1 MSSTPSSQFA
11 AFDVSKSDRTDALTV
26 VGLTVTYRI
35 RGRDREVLQDVSFRV
50 RRGEAYGLVGE
61 SGCGKSTVAMATVRY
76 LPRNGKVK
84 AGKIMIAGADVQKLD
99 ADALRNL
106 RANTISM
113 VYQDPGRALNPSLTI
128 ARQVSEAFEAA
139 GATHDEALRSTLEM
153 LTRVRIAAPEQ
164 VMDSYPHQL
173 SGGMQQRVVIA
184 MALASNPALLIL
196 DEPTTGLD
204 ATVEAEVL
212 DLVAQLREE
221 LGTAVLFIS
230 HNLAVIGRMCER
242 VGVLYAGKLVE
253 EGATRDVFTRP
264 RHPYTVGLLRC
275 LPTSGRSKDTER
287 LDTIAGGLPSPGS
300 VTQGCIYADRC
311 RLADERCR
319 REAPPPYRLSAAH
332 GDQMARCHY
341 HERAIELPRATPQAL
356 PDDQRGASQEKPSTP
371 VLRARNLSKTFHV
384 SGASLRALD
393 DVSLDLAGGET
404 LGLVGES
411 GSGKTTLAKLMLGLL
426 TPDAGSVLELYGA
439 PLAARVTRRSDAQV
453 KSLQIVFQNPDS
465 ALNRAHSVK
474 RLIGRALS
482 RLTGLRGPEIDTR
495 LATLTEAV
503 RLPDRYLDSRTR
515 QLSGGLKQR
524 VAIAR
529 AFAGEPRV
537 VVCDEP
543 TSALDVSVQA
553 AILNL
558 LADLQRER
566 GVSYV
571 FISHDLHVVR
581 YLADRIAVLYL
592 GRLLEIGPAAA
603 VFDGPQHPYTEAL
616 LSSVPTLHAH
626 ERAAR
631 IRLSGDLPSAILPPS
646 GCVFHTRCPR
656 KLGAICEQQDPPF
669 LDAGHD
675 DGDRDTAQTAAH
687 RIRCHIPVGTLRELQ
702 SAAREPRDTVP
713 DDSADAPQNVSRN
726 E

>member
-1 MSSTPSSQFA
+1 MNGPPPASFP
-11 AFDVSKSDRTDALTV
+11 AFDVSKSERTDALTV

-35 RGRDREVLQDVSFRV
+35 RGRDREVLQDLSFRV

-61 SGCGKSTVAMATVRY
+61 SGCGKSTVAMATLRY

-84 AGKIMIAGADVQKLD
+84 AGKILIAGQDVQALD
-99 ADALRNL
+99 ADALRAL
-106 RANTISM
+106 RATKISM

-128 ARQVSEAFEAA
+128 SRQVTEAFEAA
-139 GATHDEALRSTLEM
+139 GVSRSDALTRALDM
-153 LTRVRIAAPEQ
+153 LRRVRIAAPER

-212 DLVAQLREE
+212 DLVAQLRAE

-242 VGVLYAGKLVE
+242 VGVLYAGRLVE
-253 EGATRDVFTRP
+253 EGATQDVFARP

-275 LPTSGRSKDTER
+275 LPTSGRSKTRER
-287 LDTIAGGLPSPGS
+287 LDTIAGQLPAPGS

-311 RLADERCR
+311 RLADDRCR
-319 REAPPPYRLSAAH
+319 RDAPPPYRVAAKH
-332 GDQMARCHY
+332 GDQMSRCHY
-341 HERAIELPRATPQAL
+341 HERAMELPRAADVSRA
-356 PDDQRGASQEKPSTP
+356 PDDFARTARETGP
-371 VLRARNLSKTFHV
+371 VLRAERVSKTFHV
-384 SGASLRALD
+384 SGAAVRAVD
-393 DVSLDLAGGET
+393 DVSLHLAGGET

-411 GSGKTTLAKLMLGLL
+411 GSGKTTLAKLLLGLL
-426 TPDAGSVLELYGA
+426 APDEGSELELDGA
-439 PLAARVTRRSDAQV
+439 PLPARVTSRNDEQV

-465 ALNRAHSVK
+465 ALNRSHSVK

-482 RLTGLRGPEIDTR
+482 RLAALRGPAQDER
-495 LATLTEAV
+495 LAALTAAV
-503 RLPDRYLDSRTR
+503 RLPDRYLEARTR

-553 AILNL
+553 SILNL

-581 YLADRIAVLYL
+581 YLSDRIAVMYV
-592 GRLLEIGPAAA
+592 GRLMEIGPAAT
-603 VFDGPQHPYTEAL
+603 VFDGPHHPYTEAL
-616 LSSVPTLHAH
+616 LSSAPALDAPGGTT
-626 ERAAR
+626 R
-631 IRLSGDLPSAILPPS
+631 IRLSGDLPSPSAPPS

-656 KLGAICEQQDPPF
+656 KLGAICEEQEPPF
-669 LDAGHD
+669 ES
-675 DGDRDTAQTAAH
+675 DGDGH
-687 RIRCHIPVGTLRELQ
+687 RIRCHIPVVELRELQ
-702 SAAREPRDTVP
+702 RHVNGT
-713 DDSADAPQNVSRN
+713 
-726 E
+726 

>member
-1 MSSTPSSQFA
+1 MNGPPPSPPASFP
-11 AFDVSKSDRTDALTV
+11 AFDVSKSEQSDALTV
-26 VGLTVTYRI
+26 VGLTVTYRT
-35 RGRDREVLQDVSFRV
+35 RGREREVLQDVSFRI
-50 RRGEAYGLVGE
+50 RRGESYGLVGE
-61 SGCGKSTVAMATVRY
+61 SGCGKSTVAMATLRY
-76 LPRNGKVK
+76 LPRNGRVK
-84 AGKIMIAGADVQKLD
+84 AGRISIAGKEVHSLD
-99 ADALRNL
+99 AVALREM
-106 RANTISM
+106 RANAISM
-113 VYQDPGRALNPSLTI
+113 VYQDPSRALNPSLTV
-128 ARQVSEAFEAA
+128 ARQVSEAFEAS
-139 GATHDEALRSTLEM
+139 GATYDEALARTAEIL
-153 LTRVRIAAPEQ
+153 RKVRIAEPER

-184 MALASNPALLIL
+184 MALASQPALLIL

-221 LGTAVLFIS
+221 FGTAVLFIS

-253 EGATRDVFTRP
+253 EGATQDVFARP

-275 LPTSGRSKDTER
+275 LPTSGRSKDTDR
-287 LDTIAGGLPSPGS
+287 LDTIAGSLPQPGS
-300 VTQGCIYADRC
+300 VTQGCIYAERC
-311 RLADERCR
+311 RLADDRCR
-319 REAPPPYRLSAAH
+319 REAPPPYRVRSQH
-332 GDQMARCHY
+332 GDQMSRCHY
-341 HERAIELPRATPQAL
+341 HERAMELPRATAL
-356 PDDQRGASQEKPSTP
+356 HASNDAPGDAPDHVRGAHDHSP
-371 VLRARNLSKTFHV
+371 VLRAENVSKTFHV
-384 SGASLRALD
+384 PGATLRAVD
-393 DVSLDLAGGET
+393 DVSLELGKGET

-411 GSGKTTLAKLMLGLL
+411 GSGKTTLAKLLLGLIS
-426 TPDAGSVLELYGA
+426 PDAGSVIELDGTRL
-439 PLAARVTRRSDAQV
+439 PPRVTNRNDDQV

-482 RLTGLRGPEIDTR
+482 RLSSLHGPARDES
-495 LATLTEAV
+495 LASLTQAV
-503 RLPDRYLDSRTR
+503 RLPDRYLTSRTR

-529 AFAGEPRV
+529 AFAGDPRI

-558 LADLQRER
+558 LADLQRDR

-581 YLADRIAVLYL
+581 YLSDRIAVLYV
-592 GRLLEIGPAAA
+592 GRLLEIGPADA
-603 VFDGPQHPYTEAL
+603 VFNGPHHPYTEAL
-616 LSSVPTLHAH
+616 LSSVPTLDGHAGQPD
-626 ERAAR
+626 ETRDIDSNRTQR
-631 IRLSGDLPSAILPPS
+631 IRLSGELPSAASPPS

-669 LDAGHD
+669 TDAG
-675 DGDRDTAQTAAH
+675 DGH
-687 RIRCHIPVGTLRELQ
+687 RIRCHIPVDELRILQ
-702 SAAREPRDTVP
+702 RRD
-713 DDSADAPQNVSRN
+713 
-726 E
+726 

>member
-1 MSSTPSSQFA
+1 MNGPPPASFP
-11 AFDVSKSDRTDALTV
+11 AFDVSKSERTDALTV

-35 RGRDREVLQDVSFRV
+35 RGRDREVLQDLSFRV

-61 SGCGKSTVAMATVRY
+61 SGCGKSTVAMATLRY

-84 AGKIMIAGADVQKLD
+84 AGKILIAGQDVQALD
-99 ADALRNL
+99 ADALRTM
-106 RANTISM
+106 RATTISM

-128 ARQVSEAFEAA
+128 GRQVTEAFEAA
-139 GATHDEALRSTLEM
+139 GANRSDALVRTLEI
-153 LTRVRIAAPEQ
+153 LQRVRIAAPER
-164 VMDSYPHQL
+164 VMNSYPHQL

-212 DLVAQLREE
+212 DLVAQLRKE

-242 VGVLYAGKLVE
+242 VGVLYAGRLVE
-253 EGATRDVFTRP
+253 EGATQDVFARP

-275 LPTSGRSKDTER
+275 LPTSGRSKARER
-287 LDTIAGGLPSPGS
+287 LDTIAGQLPAPGS

-311 RLADERCR
+311 RLADDHCR
-319 REAPPPYRLSAAH
+319 RDAPPPHRVAAAH
-332 GDQMARCHY
+332 GDQMSRCHY
-341 HERAIELPRATPQAL
+341 HERAMELPRATAETDGPGTEIAGVAVERTEAA
-356 PDDQRGASQEKPSTP
+356 DTASRTQ
-371 VLRARNLSKTFHV
+371 VLRAERVSKTFHV
-384 SGASLRALD
+384 AGATVRAVD
-393 DVSLDLAGGET
+393 DVSLDLANGET

-426 TPDAGSVLELYGA
+426 APDAGSILELDGA
-439 PLAARVTRRSDAQV
+439 PLPARVTHRNDEQV

-465 ALNRAHSVK
+465 ALNRSHSVK
-474 RLIGRALS
+474 RLIGRALT
-482 RLTGLRGPEIDTR
+482 RLAALRGPAQDER
-495 LATLTEAV
+495 LAALTTAV
-503 RLPDRYLDSRTR
+503 RLPDRYLGARTR

-553 AILNL
+553 SILNL
-558 LADLQRER
+558 LVDLQRER

-581 YLADRIAVLYL
+581 YLADRIAVLYV

-603 VFDGPQHPYTEAL
+603 VFDGPHHPYTEAL
-616 LSSVPTLHAH
+616 LSSAPALDTSNS
-626 ERAAR
+626 AAR
-631 IRLSGDLPSAILPPS
+631 IRLSGDLPSLGAAPS

-656 KLGAICEQQDPPF
+656 RLGAICEEKEPPF
-669 LDAGHD
+669 EDAG
-675 DGDRDTAQTAAH
+675 DGH
-687 RIRCHIPVGTLRELQ
+687 RIRCHIPVVELRALQ
-702 SAAREPRDTVP
+702 RRTN
-713 DDSADAPQNVSRN
+713 DA
-726 E
+726 